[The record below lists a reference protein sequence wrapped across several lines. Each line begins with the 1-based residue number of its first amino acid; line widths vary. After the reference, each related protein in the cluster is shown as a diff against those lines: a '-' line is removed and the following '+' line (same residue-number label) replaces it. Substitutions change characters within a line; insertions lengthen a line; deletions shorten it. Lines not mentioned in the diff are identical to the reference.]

1 MISNRPNNTED
12 FHAILHKKD
21 FKSVPLQSIL
31 LGTNKSINQFIIDI
45 DEDVVTLFK
54 TLPSLGTLYKCV
66 TCISTG
72 NDKKYLSKDIKPGFT
87 VPFYKN
93 PAKRKFKTEPDAFL
107 IDEYMEE
114 SERVKD
120 FMVRNKAILKD
131 EGIVCSSMGLPFSAA
146 YKPQDAVTGVNA
158 TIFPKKND
166 IYWLIAYLNSSLVTY
181 FIRGVLIRSNM
192 VTSGY
197 VSKIP
202 VLNLSEQVKH
212 ELDIITKMAI
222 HGDLSEK
229 ESIKMIDNII
239 FEQSGLSDDCKKNIC
254 NFVNNL
260 GKAV

>member
-1 MISNRPNNTED
+1 
-12 FHAILHKKD
+12 
-21 FKSVPLQSIL
+21 
-31 LGTNKSINQFIIDI
+31 
-45 DEDVVTLFK
+45 
-54 TLPSLGTLYKCV
+54 
-66 TCISTG
+66 
-72 NDKKYLSKDIKPGFT
+72 
-87 VPFYKN
+87 
-93 PAKRKFKTEPDAFL
+93 
-107 IDEYMEE
+107 MEE